1 MYQTEC
7 AKEKTKNIKFLA
19 CKIRQS
25 HWERCPDLMT
35 RKARYSVDNL
45 LPLNSSPES
54 KVMRSEVFTAESVLG
69 IWSSETHIHMEEQK
83 KGKRKVTFGSV
94 EQEFGMF
101 PSRHRVLQWTDN
113 RQRNKQTNKQNT
125 YVSVELAEKPW
136 DLTLAQK
143 RELRDSLKQGRGNSV
158 PRHASVL

>member
-1 MYQTEC
+1 
-7 AKEKTKNIKFLA
+7 
-19 CKIRQS
+19 
-25 HWERCPDLMT
+25 
-35 RKARYSVDNL
+35 
-45 LPLNSSPES
+45 
-54 KVMRSEVFTAESVLG
+54 
-69 IWSSETHIHMEEQK
+69 MEEQK

-113 RQRNKQTNKQNT
+113 RQRNRQTNKQNT

>member
-1 MYQTEC
+1 
-7 AKEKTKNIKFLA
+7 
-19 CKIRQS
+19 
-25 HWERCPDLMT
+25 
-35 RKARYSVDNL
+35 
-45 LPLNSSPES
+45 
-54 KVMRSEVFTAESVLG
+54 
-69 IWSSETHIHMEEQK
+69 MEEQK

-94 EQEFGMF
+94 EQEFGTF

-113 RQRNKQTNKQNT
+113 RQRNRQTNKQNT

-136 DLTLAQK
+136 DLTPAQK